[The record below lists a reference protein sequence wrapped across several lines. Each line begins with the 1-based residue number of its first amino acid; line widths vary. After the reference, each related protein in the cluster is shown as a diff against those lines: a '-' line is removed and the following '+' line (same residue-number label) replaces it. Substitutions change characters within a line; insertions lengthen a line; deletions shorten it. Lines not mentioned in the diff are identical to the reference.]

1 MKDKIVIVLVIVA
14 ILVIGTMVVKHLQEI
29 QATIKKTK

>member
-1 MKDKIVIVLVIVA
+1 MKDKIIIVIVILA
-14 ILVIGTMVVKHLQEI
+14 ILVIGAMVVKHLQEI